1 MNPSPGTDAKVA
13 SETTR
18 DELLG
23 KLRERIVGFAASRIQ
38 RDAAEDLAQ
47 EVLILIHEKYS
58 HVEPFDELLPLALR
72 IVRFKMMGLRRKTV
86 RHGEHT
92 AVPVDEL
99 PLADGAADPL
109 MQAERHET
117 ATRLKRA
124 VGQLGERC
132 KKLLAL
138 KLDGKTFAEI
148 QTILGAASLNTIYT
162 WDFRCRKQLT
172 ELMGTDWE
180 QNR

>member
-1 MNPSPGTDAKVA
+1 
-13 SETTR
+13 
-18 DELLG
+18 
-23 KLRERIVGFAASRIQ
+23 
-38 RDAAEDLAQ
+38 
-47 EVLILIHEKYS
+47 
-58 HVEPFDELLPLALR
+58 
-72 IVRFKMMGLRRKTV
+72 
-86 RHGEHT
+86 
-92 AVPVDEL
+92 
-99 PLADGAADPL
+99 